1 MARLILDTGVLVS
14 GARGRGQLGA
24 LARTDDIAI
33 PAVAVAEYLVGTMLD
48 TDPGRSAAHRAFL
61 EQLLQLVPVLGY
73 DEVVAEHHAELL
85 AHTQRAG
92 EPRGVHDLIVA
103 AIARSA
109 GRAVVTT
116 DERARFGE
124 LPGVEA
130 RIIET

>member
-1 MARLILDTGVLVS
+1 VARLILDTGVLVA
-14 GARGRGQLGA
+14 GARGRGRLGA

-33 PAVAVAEYLVGTMLD
+33 PAVAVAEYLAGTTLD

-61 EQLLQLVPVLGY
+61 EQLVQLVPVLGY

-109 GRAVVTT
+109 GRTVVTT

-130 RIIET
+130 RIIG

>member
-1 MARLILDTGVLVS
+1 VARLILDTGVLVA

-33 PAVAVAEYLVGTMLD
+33 PAVAVAEYLAGTMLD

-61 EQLLQLVPVLGY
+61 EQLVQLVPVLGY

-92 EPRGVHDLIVA
+92 EPRGVHDLVVA

-109 GRAVVTT
+109 GRTVVTT
-116 DERARFGE
+116 DKRARFGE

-130 RIIET
+130 RIIGS

>member
-1 MARLILDTGVLVS
+1 MARLILDTGVLV
-14 GARGRGQLGA
+14 AAVRGRGQLAA
-24 LARTDDIAI
+24 LARTDDLAL
-33 PAVAVAEYLVGTMLD
+33 PAVAVAEYLLGTTLD
-48 TDPGRSAAHRAFL
+48 TDPDRSAVHRRFL
-61 EQLLQLVPVLGY
+61 EELVQLVPVLGY

-116 DERARFGE
+116 DKRARFGE
-124 LPGVEA
+124 LPGVDA
-130 RIIET
+130 RIVES

>member
-1 MARLILDTGVLVS
+1 VARLILDTGVLVS

-116 DERARFGE
+116 DKRARFGE